1 MRKKRRAEHSRSL
14 LFIPSDL
21 RCPESGVAELRARRL
36 MPTSTADEKRCGG
49 GDTLLYHCVEVL
61 DEFCQSFLV
70 PSFALPPP
78 VALMLFH
85 SILDSLYTVR
95 RFRSASSCELTSA
108 PPLSLYLGAP
118 FLRAK
123 YGCMPCPSN
132 VRINTRDIFVYLR
145 IIYGRPQSSLGGQS
159 SVV

>member
-1 MRKKRRAEHSRSL
+1 MSSVSLFSFPRSP
-14 LFIPSDL
+14 F
-21 RCPESGVAELRARRL
+21 
-36 MPTSTADEKRCGG
+36 
-49 GDTLLYHCVEVL
+49 
-61 DEFCQSFLV
+61 
-70 PSFALPPP
+70 PPP
-78 VALMLFH
+78 VTLILFH
-85 SILDSLYTVR
+85 SILDSLYVVR

-123 YGCMPCPSN
+123 YGCMLCPSN